1 MTIRKLRKQKI
12 LITVPE
18 DQLRIIDGLVAWGA
32 APSRSALIQQIIG
45 AFVTQVSRMKHSSS
59 RMYEKPMK
67 IENAVEALIA
77 YFLYVLGK
85 AAIDALFGSDNQ

>member
-1 MTIRKLRKQKI
+1 M
-12 LITVPE
+12 
-18 DQLRIIDGLVAWGA
+18 RIIDGLVARGA

-45 AFVTQVSRMKHSSS
+45 AFVTEVNRMKNSSS
-59 RMYEKPMK
+59 QLYAQPQT
-67 IENAVEALIA
+67 IGNAVEALIA